1 MSTIKDALN
10 RFITGVWFFPYLK
23 QAKETDL
30 PEPIGVTKSGK
41 LVKLDPSS
49 AVGPQGPEGPQGEQG
64 PIGPQGIQGPAGTNG
79 TNGTNA
85 TITSAS
91 ATSLAEGAAPTVTL
105 GGTASARTF
114 TFGIPKGDK
123 GDTGSQGIQGIQ
135 GATGQT
141 GAKGD
146 KGDPGDSIVPTP
158 PATGTATLKSVDGVL
173 SWVAE

>member
-49 AVGPQGPEGPQGEQG
+49 AVGPEGP
-64 PIGPQGIQGPAGTNG
+64 
-79 TNGTNA
+79 
-85 TITSAS
+85 
-91 ATSLAEGAAPTVTL
+91 
-105 GGTASARTF
+105 
-114 TFGIPKGDK
+114 
-123 GDTGSQGIQGIQ
+123 
-135 GATGQT
+135 
-141 GAKGD
+141 KGD

-158 PATGTATLKSVDGVL
+158 PETGTAILKSVDGVL

>member
-1 MSTIKDALN
+1 MSIIKDALN

-49 AVGPQGPEGPQGEQG
+49 AVGPEGPQG
-64 PIGPQGIQGPAGTNG
+64 PIGPQGEQGIQGPAGTNG

-91 ATSLAEGAAPTVTL
+91 ATSLAAGAAPTVTL

-123 GDTGSQGIQGIQ
+123 GD
-135 GATGQT
+135 
-141 GAKGD
+141 
-146 KGDPGDSIVPTP
+146 PGDSIVPTP
-158 PATGTATLKSVDGVL
+158 PATGTVVLKSVDGVL

>member
-49 AVGPQGPEGPQGEQG
+49 AVGPEGPQGEQG
-64 PIGPQGIQGPAGTNG
+64 PEGPEGPQGIQGPAGTNG

-91 ATSLAEGAAPTVTL
+91 ATSLAAGAAPTVTL

-114 TFGIPKGDK
+114 TFGIPKGD
-123 GDTGSQGIQGIQ
+123 TGSQGIQGV
-135 GATGQT
+135 
-141 GAKGD
+141 KGD

-158 PATGTATLKSVDGVL
+158 PETGTVVLKSVDGVL

>member
-23 QAKETDL
+23 QAKQTDS
-30 PEPIGVTKSGK
+30 PEPIGVTKNGK

-49 AVGPQGPEGPQGEQG
+49 AQGPEGPEGPQGEQG
-64 PIGPQGIQGPAGTNG
+64 PIGPQGEQGIQGPAGTNG

-91 ATSLAEGAAPTVTL
+91 ATSLAAGAAPTVTL

-123 GDTGSQGIQGIQ
+123 GDTGT
-135 GATGQT
+135 TGT
-141 GAKGD
+141 KGD

-158 PATGTATLKSVDGVL
+158 PATGTVVLKSVEGVL